1 VRLIRT
7 PRALRTRLLLA
18 IVLGVGA
25 GLAAGTV
32 GFNVLVARSLSND
45 ADEIVQARASGERA
59 TVMIDGGR
67 IIAPALPQT
76 STIETR
82 AWVFEG
88 RTAIQSPPVTPELQR
103 QAASLAGGPERSVD
117 VTGDVR
123 LYALPITAD
132 GRRVGTV
139 VAGISLEPYQRTQVI
154 ALISSI
160 ALACAVLAAVALAS
174 AAILRAALR
183 PVARM
188 TEDAERWSEHDLDER
203 FAVGPPHDE
212 ISRLA
217 ATLDGLLDR
226 LAAGMRRERRLT
238 AEVSHELRT
247 PLAQIQAEAD
257 LALRR
262 ERAQEEYVRALEEI
276 RGSAERIRA
285 TIETLLATARQEG
298 RVPRGTGDVV
308 EAATRVAG
316 ELGPLAD
323 GRPVVVRVDPT
334 IDSVRAGVEPEVI
347 ERILHPVIE
356 NACRHGRGEVRVG
369 VTSENGDVTVTV
381 ADDGPGVPE
390 PDRERIFE
398 PGVRVG
404 DGEGD
409 GDAAVPGG
417 AGLGLPLARRLAR
430 AAGGDVHAEPGLGGR
445 FTIRLPSA

>member
-1 VRLIRT
+1 VSWIRT

-45 ADEIVQARASGERA
+45 ADEILQARASGERA
-59 TVMIDGGR
+59 NLTIEDGR
-67 IIAPALPQT
+67 IVAPELPAAA
-76 STIETR
+76 TIETR
-82 AWVFEG
+82 AWVFQG
-88 RTAIQSPPVTPELQR
+88 RTAVQSPPVTAELER
-103 QAASLAGGPERSVD
+103 QATALAGGPERSID
-117 VTGDVR
+117 VAGDVR
-123 LYALPITAD
+123 LLALPVTTD

-139 VAGISLEPYQRTQVI
+139 VAGLSLEPYRRTQVI

-160 ALACAVLAAVALAS
+160 ALACALLAAVGLAS

-188 TEDAERWSEHDLDER
+188 TEDAERWSERDLDER
-203 FAVGPPHDE
+203 FAVGPAHDE

-226 LAAGMRRERRLT
+226 LAASVRRERRLT

-247 PLAQIQAEAD
+247 PLAQIQAEVD

-262 ERAQEEYVRALEEI
+262 ERTPDEYERALEEI
-276 RGSAERIRA
+276 GASAQRIGA
-285 TIETLLATARQEG
+285 TIETLLATARQDG
-298 RVPRGTGDVV
+298 QLPRGTGDVA
-308 EAATRVAG
+308 EAASRVAG
-316 ELGPLAD
+316 EIGPLAG

-334 IDSVRAGVEPEVI
+334 IESARAGVEPEVI
-347 ERILHPVIE
+347 ERILHPVFE
-356 NACRHGRGEVRVG
+356 NACRHARGEVRVG
-369 VTSENGDVTVTV
+369 VTAENSDVTVTV

-390 PDRERIFE
+390 GDRERIFE

-404 DGEGD
+404 GGD
-409 GDAAVPGG
+409 GPSSPPGG

-430 AAGGDVHAEPGLGGR
+430 AAGGDVHAEPGTGGR